1 MSSTTII
8 PAIDLRDGR
17 VVRLAQGDYARETRY
32 APAPEE
38 LARRYREA
46 GAEWLHVVDLDGA
59 RDGAL
64 SNIDTIAALC
74 GSGLKLQA
82 GGGVR
87 AAADVE
93 RLLGAGVAR
102 VVVGSV
108 AVTAPDTVLGW
119 LAHYGSERICL
130 ALDTRWHDGA
140 WTLPVRGWTAASA
153 ETLDALAPR
162 FAAAGAKH
170 LLCTDIARDGMLQ
183 GPNLALYEH
192 VAQVAP
198 TLAVQASGGVRDV
211 NDVRELRTLG
221 VAGVILGRSLLE
233 GRLTVEQALAC

>member
-1 MSSTTII
+1 MSTTTII

-32 APAPEE
+32 APTPLD
-38 LARRYREA
+38 LARSYRDA

-59 RDGAL
+59 REGGL
-64 SNIDTIAALC
+64 GNLETIAALC
-74 GSGLKLQA
+74 GSGLKVQC

-108 AVTAPDTVLGW
+108 AVSAPETVLAW
-119 LAHYGSERICL
+119 LAQYGVERICL
-130 ALDTRWHDGA
+130 ALDTRWDGGA

-153 ETLDALAPR
+153 QTLDGLAPR

-183 GPNLALYEH
+183 GPNLSLYEH
-192 VAQVAP
+192 LAHIAP
-198 TLAVQASGGVRDV
+198 ALAVQASGGVRDV
-211 NDVRELRTLG
+211 HDVSDLRELG

-233 GRLTVEQALAC
+233 GRLTVQQALAC